1 MQLLLS
7 FAQSPV
13 IDAESEM
20 TGAEPEIWTA
30 LPNEQRSE
38 AVTLLARLLA
48 KAAVIETTQNANPKH
63 DEENDDRNDED
74 LFYTP

>member
-13 IDAESEM
+13 IDTESEM

-48 KAAVIETTQNANPKH
+48 KAAVIETTQNPKH
-63 DEENDDRNDED
+63 DEESDDRNDED

>member
-13 IDAESEM
+13 AEAE
-20 TGAEPEIWTA
+20 TGTTEAETEIWTA
-30 LPNEQRSE
+30 LPSEQRSE

-48 KAAVIETTQNANPKH
+48 KAAVIETAQNSNPKH
-63 DEENDDRNDED
+63 DEESDDRNDED
-74 LFYTP
+74 YFYTP

>member
-7 FAQSPV
+7 FAQNHVP
-13 IDAESEM
+13 E
-20 TGAEPEIWTA
+20 AEPEIWTA
-30 LPNEQRSE
+30 LPSEQRSE

-48 KAAVIETTQNANPKH
+48 KAAVIEAAQNTNPKH
-63 DEENDDRNDED
+63 DEESDDRNDEN